1 LDVDGSIFE
10 FVSKVV
16 FGMSF
21 EDIGKGFN
29 DTFVAF

>member
-1 LDVDGSIFE
+1 LDVDRSLLE

-21 EDIGKGFN
+21 EDIGRGFN
-29 DTFVAF
+29 ETFVAF